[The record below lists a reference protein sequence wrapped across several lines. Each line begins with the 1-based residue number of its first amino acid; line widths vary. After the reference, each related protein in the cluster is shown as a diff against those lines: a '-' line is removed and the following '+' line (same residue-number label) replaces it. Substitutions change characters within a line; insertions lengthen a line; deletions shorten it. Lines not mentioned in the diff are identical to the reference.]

1 MAVWLFILQRGSA
14 LVMAPL
20 VLIHIGVM
28 VVAVRNGLSSEEILG
43 RTQGS
48 VFWADYGCPG
58 AAARAARPGARA
70 PAQPS
75 ADTGCR
81 QLGGHYHVALKQE
94 AWPSINSARR
104 HGAQRG
110 VRLSGI
116 AVRFW

>member
-48 VFWADYGCPG
+48 VIWGAFYGLFVL
-58 AAARAARPGARA
+58 AAAVHGGIGLRAVLAETPLPRPAAGALGLVFA
-70 PAQPS
+70 LLALW
-75 ADTGCR
+75 
-81 QLGGHYHVALKQE
+81 LGGRAVAALV
-94 AWPSINSARR
+94 A
-104 HGAQRG
+104 
-110 VRLSGI
+110 
-116 AVRFW
+116 